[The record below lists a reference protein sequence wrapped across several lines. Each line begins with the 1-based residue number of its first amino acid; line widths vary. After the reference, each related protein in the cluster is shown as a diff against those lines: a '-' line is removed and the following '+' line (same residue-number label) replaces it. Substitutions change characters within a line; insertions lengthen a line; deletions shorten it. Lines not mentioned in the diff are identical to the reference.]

1 MFQFSCR
8 HRAWLNLIPIAIGSH
23 VFRLGQTNLTNGC
36 FGDGNENS
44 NTQCCNVTR
53 PSSTLFNALAPHGH
67 AELLLVL
74 PDSNLFSLAMV
85 RINDV
90 LSIKLCC
97 HSTTNNTFELKP
109 RKCIKRKYKFEVYR
123 HRKIHSYSGGI
134 FFAHHPNVL
143 FS

>member
-8 HRAWLNLIPIAIGSH
+8 RRAWLNLIPIAIASH

-67 AELLLVL
+67 AELLLAPL
-74 PDSNLFSLAMV
+74 PPDCSVQQTKAYD
-85 RINDV
+85 I
-90 LSIKLCC
+90 
-97 HSTTNNTFELKP
+97 
-109 RKCIKRKYKFEVYR
+109 
-123 HRKIHSYSGGI
+123 
-134 FFAHHPNVL
+134 
-143 FS
+143 